1 MKLPDQSPS
10 MMDVNPSIG
19 YSAAL
24 TQNGCSCLC
33 STSTF
38 YIAHRGRCALGVEHL
53 RLICFYADLDIL
65 KQFPPQLLKDLA
77 GNAFDAASYAAAAL
91 TMFRLLAECSL
102 RKKSS
107 TASGRSTNGSSFLS
121 AVWSG

>member
-1 MKLPDQSPS
+1 MGLKELTARQMDLLEKHNVKLPEESPS

-24 TQNGCSCLC
+24 THNGCSCLS

-53 RLICFYADLDIL
+53 RLMNFYADLEIL
-65 KQFPPQLLKDLA
+65 KQITPQGL
-77 GNAFDAASYAAAAL
+77 
-91 TMFRLLAECSL
+91 
-102 RKKSS
+102 
-107 TASGRSTNGSSFLS
+107 
-121 AVWSG
+121 